1 MVRAEALPLA
11 EGYLYKVTA
20 SSKLVVPR
28 KVVLCRD
35 RFQTFHDYEKDPRNK
50 KTWYLDRK
58 CELIPKNATDSMPSQ
73 RKIVRPQSTWAITA
87 TVKQRG
93 EEVKL
98 FLITVVWPTRWAA
111 KGYTT
116 FTFGFETLAE
126 AQAWHGHFSEAINFL
141 RDRSKLRSTSG
152 SRSMSQTPADSD
164 EAAAKSRHRQTGSAA
179 SARCTTDD
187 TMSVL
192 TAGDD
197 PSKYGDDAD
206 IPDIEDDTPA
216 EDSKSGFGDSDDEEY
231 NTEVARKAV
240 RRQRMALSDRW
251 IPYKQTN
258 GVSIYHHNQN
268 DDATGIGGEYMAS
281 SVVRGS
287 PSDVLDVL
295 MHGSVNTTILGPA
308 RTVEVLQCVKDDKTT
323 KEVLRIEVEA
333 PGWAGTL
340 CAPREV
346 LLERVLKMDDL
357 GLYSVLFN
365 SLDCPISALPPL
377 TPGQAHDT
385 ATANSSRG
393 HGPST
398 ARRLFKR
405 PVIGKVR
412 GGYTIAPLQEYK
424 LNSSPES
431 LITCIMKIDLGGVCG
446 EHSWL
451 RPMSDLLGWREAFLD
466 RILMSVLLVRDEV
479 EQGRFAVQPFQ
490 LVSPYTE
497 VEAEEKA
504 AEADGERTS
513 HTAPPMLQ
521 PMSSSRFFTQSSGMR
536 QSYARLNSERVP
548 NGPGMPTVGEED
560 RSSLGNNTRYND
572 ALEEEHPSRELESES
587 GRPNAGMAVLDMAL
601 TKQLSTLED
610 KYWSAVHAPGEPTP
624 FSVRG
629 PTYLKDQKKMPAGL
643 SQFVMAAMDVVEVPE
658 PIQHVARFLPSIR
671 ESRIPFAIIINL
683 IIPGNPLLNIVATF
697 ATEQHPDTI
706 LTDTPKHPMEDDH
719 GWQPFDFVLHKFVHG
734 SDETRNKML
743 KLIPHIANGSW
754 LIKQSV
760 GTTPVILGKALK
772 TTYHVTPQ
780 YIEVDIDVSA
790 NNVASYVTAMV
801 RGATKSLTIDM
812 GFVLEGTAPWELP
825 EALLG
830 GLRLK
835 KLDLAAAKKIDTKNE
850 IPLKPPQLLNLDPK
864 MEGYLQHQAD
874 MRGEHEDGGDEAQP
888 STPTQYSESAKGG
901 AVPSAVNM
909 QAFGSNNGRPAPP
922 GRCAAFR
929 H

>member
-1 MVRAEALPLA
+1 
-11 EGYLYKVTA
+11 
-20 SSKLVVPR
+20 
-28 KVVLCRD
+28 
-35 RFQTFHDYEKDPRNK
+35 
-50 KTWYLDRK
+50 
-58 CELIPKNATDSMPSQ
+58 
-73 RKIVRPQSTWAITA
+73 
-87 TVKQRG
+87 
-93 EEVKL
+93 
-98 FLITVVWPTRWAA
+98 
-111 KGYTT
+111 
-116 FTFGFETLAE
+116 
-126 AQAWHGHFSEAINFL
+126 
-141 RDRSKLRSTSG
+141 
-152 SRSMSQTPADSD
+152 
-164 EAAAKSRHRQTGSAA
+164 
-179 SARCTTDD
+179 
-187 TMSVL
+187 
-192 TAGDD
+192 
-197 PSKYGDDAD
+197 
-206 IPDIEDDTPA
+206 
-216 EDSKSGFGDSDDEEY
+216 
-231 NTEVARKAV
+231 
-240 RRQRMALSDRW
+240 MALSDRW

-258 GVSIYHHNQN
+258 GVSIYHHNQS

-333 PGWAGTL
+333 PGWAGTM

-346 LLERVLKMDDL
+346 LLERVLKLDDL

-377 TPGQAHDT
+377 TPSQADDT
-385 ATANSSRG
+385 AAANSSRG
-393 HGPST
+393 HGPSN
-398 ARRLFKR
+398 ARRLFKQ

-446 EHSWL
+446 ENSWF
-451 RPMSDLLGWREAFLD
+451 RPLSDLLGWREAFLD

-504 AEADGERTS
+504 AEADGDRANNTV
-513 HTAPPMLQ
+513 PMLQ
-521 PMSSSRFFTQSSGMR
+521 PMSSSRFFTQSSGLR
-536 QSYARLNSERVP
+536 QSLARLNSERVP

-572 ALEEEHPSRELESES
+572 ALEEENPSREMETNF
-587 GRPNAGMAVLDMAL
+587 GRPNDGVAVLDPSL
-601 TKQLSTLED
+601 TKRLATLEE

-643 SQFVMAAMDVVEVPE
+643 SQFVLAAMDVVEVPE
-658 PIQHVARFLPSIR
+658 PVMHVARFLPSIR
-671 ESRIPFAIIINL
+671 EGRIPFAVIINL

-697 ATEQHPDTI
+697 ATEQHPDSI
-706 LTDTPKHPMEDDH
+706 LTNPPKHPMEDDH

-734 SDETRNKML
+734 SDDTRNKMI
-743 KLIPHIANGSW
+743 KLIPHIADGSW

-850 IPLKPPQLLNLDPK
+850 IPLKPPQMLGLDPK
-864 MEGYLQHQAD
+864 MDSYLEDQAV
-874 MRGEHEDGGDEAQP
+874 MRGDHDNSGDEAQP
-888 STPTQYSESAKGG
+888 PTPSQYSESAKGG
-901 AVPSAVNM
+901 AAASAVNM
-909 QAFGSNNGRPAPP
+909 QAFGSNGGRSTPPP
-922 GRCAAFR
+922 GGATAFGIR
-929 H
+929 HRTGSHSRGPSLSNPGSAMGGANTTGSMPGTPDKMPQASSLGGAE